1 MVDIA
6 IIGAGP
12 AGLSC
17 ALYAL
22 RAGRSVLIFEKDR
35 PGGQMLLAHL
45 VENYPGVAE
54 VTGEALA
61 AELYGQVRSA
71 GGEVISGEALLER
84 SSNESW
90 AIICGDKRYEAAA
103 VVIAVGSRHRMLNV
117 PGEKE
122 LIGRGVSYCAL
133 CDGSL
138 YSGQDVAVAGGGSSA
153 LSEALEL
160 SRICGNVTVIE
171 RASALTA
178 EAVLIRRC
186 LEKNN
191 IKILTGCEICDIM
204 ERKENALSLSVH
216 YTAGGISEI
225 TVDGLFV
232 SVGRVPDTAALR
244 SFADT
249 DSDGYIYADED
260 CAASEAGIFAA
271 GDCRRKPIRQIAT
284 ACADGITAA
293 KRAGEY
299 IDCIR
304 DKSRITAHY

>member
-45 VENYPGVAE
+45 IENYPGVPE
-54 VTGEALA
+54 ISGEELA
-61 AELYGQVRSA
+61 QELLGQVTAA
-71 GGEVISGEALLER
+71 GGEIIFGEAVLNR
-84 SSNESW
+84 SHDEYRE
-90 AIICGDKRYEAAA
+90 IICGGRRYEAKS

-117 PGEKE
+117 PGERE
-122 LIGRGVSYCAL
+122 HIGRGVSYCAL
-133 CDGSL
+133 CDGAL
-138 YSGQDVAVAGGGSSA
+138 YAGRDVAVAGGGNSA

-160 SRICGNVTVIE
+160 SRICCSVTVIE
-171 RASALTA
+171 RMNALTA
-178 EAVLIRRC
+178 EAVLVDRC
-186 LEKNN
+186 REKIN
-191 IKILTGCEICDIM
+191 IKILTGCKICDIISSTG
-204 ERKENALSLSVH
+204 NTLSIGVF
-216 YTAGGISEI
+216 SEAEGRRDI

-232 SVGRVPDTAALR
+232 AVGRIPDTGAFISL
-244 SFADT
+244 ADA
-249 DSDGYIYADED
+249 DGDGYIYAGEN
-260 CAASEAGIFAA
+260 CAASEEGIFAA
-271 GDCRRKPIRQIAT
+271 GDCRLKPLRQIAT

-299 IDCIR
+299 ADR
-304 DKSRITAHY
+304 LSRIAAHR